1 MNGLAVCSGIGG
13 LELGLKLVYPS
24 LRTIAYV
31 EREAYAAVILAARM
45 EEGRLDKAP
54 IWSDLA
60 TFDGLPWRGLVD
72 IISSGFPC
80 QPFSL
85 AGKRKR
91 EKDERHL
98 WPEIARII
106 EECEP
111 SLIFLENVHTSAF
124 REPFADLRAMGFAVA
139 PPYICTA
146 AEMGAGH
153 LRRRVFVLAY
163 RSCWGGKRGKGKH
176 KGEETS

>member
-72 IISSGFPC
+72 IEPRQI
-80 QPFSL
+80 
-85 AGKRKR
+85 
-91 EKDERHL
+91 DERSYL
-98 WPEIARII
+98 A
-106 EECEP
+106 
-111 SLIFLENVHTSAF
+111 
-124 REPFADLRAMGFAVA
+124 A
-139 PPYICTA
+139 P
-146 AEMGAGH
+146 
-153 LRRRVFVLAY
+153 
-163 RSCWGGKRGKGKH
+163 
-176 KGEETS
+176 